1 MANLLINVSPALAY
15 FVAEFLL
22 KMYASDKSSEIISK
36 LVSGMR
42 NAALGVSDATR
53 AKVDEPNVTAS
64 ISNPF
69 RTFS

>member
-36 LVSGMR
+36 LVSKD
-42 NAALGVSDATR
+42 DATR
-53 AKVDEPNVTAS
+53 TKVDEPNVTDS
-64 ISNPF
+64 TSNPF
-69 RTFS
+69 NTL